1 MGQKSN
7 ADRAKIS
14 SFLKQ
19 MNLYGFVGTRT
30 AGRNTH
36 CDSFYHPSFARDNRE
51 ACLAITRIKA
61 TATSDALRTPE
72 NKHLDEKD
80 RPSLLVADQHLQP
93 QRDNAGNASSS
104 EINHTNPAD
113 SDQEDFN
120 VKSAEVL
127 SDLRVRLEESFH
139 ANLSSDPVTDFVAI
153 SPGTATSDYVHGDI
167 ATTARSGPSSPSV
180 NYDYNYDL
188 DLAVSALLDLSR
200 GSSAQSSAWNSRV
213 GSPNSRRVTASGASA
228 FNDFLPTYGDDDSSD
243 DFDFVET
250 SGILKGTFS

>member
-51 ACLAITRIKA
+51 ACLSITRVKV
-61 TATSDALRTPE
+61 TSPPEPLHTPE
-72 NKHLDEKD
+72 NKLLCEQD
-80 RPSLLVADQHLQP
+80 RPSLPADQNSLS
-93 QRDNAGNASSS
+93 QRSDYFGKSPENSHNFQ
-104 EINHTNPAD
+104 AD
-113 SDQEDFN
+113 SDDQEDYS

-153 SPGTATSDYVHGDI
+153 SPGTATSDYLNGEI
-167 ATTARSGPSSPSV
+167 APARSGPSSPLD
-180 NYDYNYDL
+180 NYDCNSDL

-213 GSPNSRRVTASGASA
+213 GSPSSRRVTVSGASA
-228 FNDFLPTYGDDDSSD
+228 FNDFLPTYGDYSCDE
-243 DFDFVET
+243 FDFVGS